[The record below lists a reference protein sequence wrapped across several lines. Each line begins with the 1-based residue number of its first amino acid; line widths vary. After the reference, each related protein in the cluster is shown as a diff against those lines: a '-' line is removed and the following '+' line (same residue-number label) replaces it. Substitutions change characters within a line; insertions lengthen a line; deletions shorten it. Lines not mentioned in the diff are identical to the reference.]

1 MNNKAKAIN
10 ASQTIFA
17 NCLALPPSAKL
28 VIFADETTRDVADIL
43 GETAVQM
50 GLWPLTVYYTKQMQ
64 IELGEHVPEDHWD
77 FLSTAAAVMV
87 CLNASEQ
94 GFPFRDHVRKAA
106 WQSGCK
112 VAHMPG
118 IALDILQLAEVDYSV
133 LQANCEILAL
143 ALAKGRHIRVE
154 TVDSHGRKYHLE
166 TDLDPWRRMP
176 IISDG
181 IIQTGSWGNVP
192 SGETFIAPP
201 ENQTSGEIVIDG
213 SIPGCII
220 SHGNEIVL
228 SFNDGRLVDWQPR
241 DVPAARQLEQIA
253 VRYAQE
259 NNDVCWDVLAEIG
272 LGVNPMVKN
281 VTGNALLDEKKFG
294 SLHIALGDNMDMG
307 GSNESSIHCDMI
319 SLRPRV
325 EIDGLTI
332 LSDGDLTVSP
342 TDWREDYRR
351 LSPPQNWDNNMILRP
366 TAIDTEVDAKSL
378 LRRIWHTGSGRVCS
392 VPVGDDESA
401 KLAHALYK
409 RLKRNGKSE
418 SIGRITHSFSSL
430 PAEDV
435 LKLIYLLKRYNLVSV
450 NGLREA
456 NGNGDEI

>member
-1 MNNKAKAIN
+1 MNKIAKAIN

-17 NCLALPPSAKL
+17 NCLVLPPSSKL
-28 VIFADETTRDVADIL
+28 IIFTDETTRDVADIL
-43 GETAVQM
+43 GETAVHM

-64 IELGEHVPEDHWD
+64 IELGEQVQEDQWE
-77 FLSTAAAVMV
+77 FLSTAAAVMI

-94 GFPFRDHVRKAA
+94 CFPFRDHVRKAA

-118 IALDILQLAEVDYSV
+118 IDLDILELAEVDYSV
-133 LQANCEILAL
+133 LHDNCEILAL
-143 ALAKGRHIRVE
+143 ALAKGRHIQIE
-154 TVDSHGRKYHLE
+154 TLDSKDKRYHLDV
-166 TDLDPWRRMP
+166 DLDPWMRMP

-181 IIQTGSWGNVP
+181 ITQTGSWGNVP

-201 ENQTSGEIVIDG
+201 ENQANGQIVIDG

-220 SHGNEIVL
+220 SNGEEIIL
-228 SFNDGRLVDWQPR
+228 SFREGRLVDWQPR

-253 VRYAQE
+253 LQYAQE
-259 NNDVCWDVLAEIG
+259 NNDLCWNVLAEIG

-281 VTGNALLDEKKFG
+281 VTGNALLDEKKYG
-294 SLHIALGDNMDMG
+294 SLHVALGDNMDMG
-307 GSNESSIHCDMI
+307 GTNESSIHCDMI

-325 EIDGLTI
+325 EIDGFPI
-332 LSDGDLTVSP
+332 LDNGDLTVNRM
-342 TDWREDYRR
+342 DWREDYRK
-351 LSPPQNWDNNMILRP
+351 LSPPEWDKNMLVRAS
-366 TAIDTEVDAKSL
+366 AIDIEVDAKSL

-401 KLAHALYK
+401 KLAHLLYK

-418 SIGRITHSFSSL
+418 SIGRITHSFSAL
-430 PAEDV
+430 PGEDV
-435 LKLIYLLKRYNLVSV
+435 LKLIHLLQRYSLVSV
-450 NGLREA
+450 NGQRE
-456 NGNGDEI
+456 GNGIGDEE

>member
-1 MNNKAKAIN
+1 MNKIAKAIN

-17 NCLALPPSAKL
+17 NCLALPPSSKL
-28 VIFADETTRDVADIL
+28 IIFTDETTRDVADIL
-43 GETAVQM
+43 GETAVHM
-50 GLWPLTVYYTKQMQ
+50 GLWPLTVYYTKLMQ
-64 IELGEHVPEDHWD
+64 IELGEQVQEDQWE
-77 FLSTAAAVMV
+77 FLSTAAAVMI

-94 GFPFRDHVRKAA
+94 CFPFRDHVRKAA

-118 IALDILQLAEVDYSV
+118 IDLDILELAEVDYSV
-133 LQANCEILAL
+133 LHDNCEILAL
-143 ALAKGRHIRVE
+143 ALAKGRHIQIE
-154 TVDSHGRKYHLE
+154 TLDSKAKRYHLDV
-166 TDLDPWRRMP
+166 DLDPWMRMP

-201 ENQTSGEIVIDG
+201 ENQANGQIVIDG

-220 SHGNEIVL
+220 SNGEEIIL
-228 SFNDGRLVDWQPR
+228 SFKEGRLVDWQPR

-253 VRYAQE
+253 LQYAQE
-259 NNDVCWDVLAEIG
+259 NNDLCWNVLAEIG

-281 VTGNALLDEKKFG
+281 VTGNALLDEKKYG
-294 SLHIALGDNMDMG
+294 SLHVALGDNMDMG
-307 GSNESSIHCDMI
+307 GTNESSIHCDMI

-325 EIDGLTI
+325 EIDGFPI
-332 LSDGDLTVSP
+332 LANGDLTVNRM
-342 TDWREDYRR
+342 DWREDYRK
-351 LSPPQNWDNNMILRP
+351 LSPPEWDKNMLVRAS
-366 TAIDTEVDAKSL
+366 AIDIEVDAKSL

-401 KLAHALYK
+401 KLAHLLYK

-418 SIGRITHSFSSL
+418 SIGRITHSFSAL
-430 PAEDV
+430 PGEDV
-435 LKLIYLLKRYNLVSV
+435 LKLIHLLQRYSLVSV
-450 NGLREA
+450 NGQRE
-456 NGNGDEI
+456 GNGIGDEE